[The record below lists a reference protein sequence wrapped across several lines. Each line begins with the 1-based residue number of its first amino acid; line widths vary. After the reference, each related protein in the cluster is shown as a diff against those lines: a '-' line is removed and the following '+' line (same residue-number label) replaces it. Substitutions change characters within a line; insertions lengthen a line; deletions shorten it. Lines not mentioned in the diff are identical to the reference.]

1 MLPAGTVAYTL
12 GKPPVVGTGLAWS
25 AQETE
30 DAVKGPVARV
40 VYDDAGAQ
48 TLAALLG
55 GLPETGFTS
64 VNVQA
69 TLSQTTTVENW
80 RVGEALAE
88 SYLVHHRA
96 CHFPWPDGRD
106 IRKSGSSLPGAD
118 LVGFQKDGGHHRFAF
133 GEVKTS
139 SDQEYPPGAC
149 YGATGLKKQLEDL
162 RDDLGIRD
170 DLVKYLAHRVANG
183 AAWKEQFMVAAG
195 RYFTDKNDIRV
206 FGLLVRDVQPHVDD
220 VRVRVSSLSKDCPA
234 QMAIE
239 LLAIYLPEKS
249 INELGRLA
257 AKSRKGGGS

>member
-12 GKPPVVGTGLAWS
+12 GQPPVVGTGLAWS

-30 DAVKGPVARV
+30 LAVTGPVASV
-40 VYDDAGAQ
+40 VYDDAGTQ
-48 TLAALLG
+48 SLTTLLS

-64 VNVQA
+64 AKVQA
-69 TLSQTTTVENW
+69 TLSQTAAVENW

-88 SYLVHHRA
+88 SYLVHHRD

-118 LVGFQKDGGHHRFAF
+118 LVGFQRNGGHHRFAF

-139 SDQEYPPGAC
+139 SEKEYPPGAC
-149 YGATGLKKQLEDL
+149 YGVTGLKQQLEDL
-162 RDDLGIRD
+162 RNDLGIRD
-170 DLVKYLAHRVANG
+170 DLVKYLGHRAANG
-183 AAWKEQFMVAAG
+183 AGWKNHFMEAAG
-195 RYFTDKNDIRV
+195 RYFADKNDIRV
-206 FGLLVRDVQPHVDD
+206 FGLLVRDVEPHVDD
-220 VRVRVSSLSKDCPA
+220 VRVRVLSLAKGCPA
-234 QMAIE
+234 LMAIE

-249 INELGRLA
+249 IQELGTLA